1 MNKNFF
7 STKHILYILVSL
19 FTFIFVL
26 FEVDYEQTLLGI
38 IMTILLGLFLTQWYL
53 FVGLI
58 KSRDKNKG
66 EDVEKDNNKSKGKIE
81 EKDIGESIDEEELNF
96 FKRRDDGTLL
106 PHWQI
111 FSLSAIITIYII
123 SLGFISDENFDISG
137 ALIIFLY
144 VMGPSVFLLI
154 KKGYSLVL
162 TTLWVWI
169 PIEWSLISDTIKID
183 IGWPFPAL
191 LGLFA
196 MLWPAIML
204 GRHMPWY
211 DWNIKKSDLKPVNIS
226 ILVLTIVVVPLGV
239 LLYFLKINFVEFT
252 DKSLA
257 ESLGLILITFAGIF
271 VVQGIM
277 EETLFR
283 DIIMKHWY
291 YEIKELRD
299 SNKKFLKKLDF
310 GVVSI
315 IFGGI
320 LIISIPF
327 WGDVL
332 RFIAD
337 IIPIFEG
344 VALRV
349 GDLDRPLGDYEGTAI
364 PAFVGIPLWPF
375 YLIVGILLMIGGLIL
390 YKKTDDPLMA
400 ALAVS
405 AMIFGFAHFQDWR
418 YVLFATFSGYGYGY
432 AYYKTKNLAAAA
444 LVHMGVDAIWSL
456 ILSYP

>member
-1 MNKNFF
+1 MNKKIFT
-7 STKHILYILVSL
+7 TKRILYVLVSL
-19 FTFIFVL
+19 FTFIFAL
-26 FEVDYEQTLLGI
+26 FEINYEQSILAI
-38 IMTILLGLFLTQWYL
+38 IMTILIGFFLTQWYL

-58 KSRDKNKG
+58 KSRDKKIVEVDGIDDVKDEDKKEGRNEEDDG
-66 EDVEKDNNKSKGKIE
+66 E
-81 EKDIGESIDEEELNF
+81 LHF
-96 FKRRDDGTLL
+96 FKQRDDGTLL
-106 PHWQI
+106 PRWQVLT
-111 FSLSAIITIYII
+111 LSAIISIYII
-123 SLGFISDENFDISG
+123 SLGFLSDENFDFTG
-137 ALIIFLY
+137 VLIIFLY
-144 VMGPSVFLLI
+144 IMGPAIFLLI

-162 TTLWVWI
+162 TTLWVWF
-169 PIEWSLISDTIKID
+169 PIEWGLISDTIKID

-196 MLWPAIML
+196 VLWPAIMY

-239 LLYFLKINFVEFT
+239 LLYFLKINFEEFAGN
-252 DKSLA
+252 SFG
-257 ESLGLILITFAGIF
+257 ESIGLILITFAGIF

-277 EETLFR
+277 EESLFR

-291 YEIKELRD
+291 YEIKDLQD
-299 SNKKFLKKLDF
+299 SNKKFLKKIDY

-327 WGDVL
+327 WGDVI

-349 GDLDRPLGDYEGTAI
+349 GDLHRPLGDYEGVAI
-364 PAFVGIPLWPF
+364 PAFVGIPVWPF

-390 YKKTDDPLMA
+390 YKKTNDPLMA

-405 AMIFGFAHFQDWR
+405 A
-418 YVLFATFSGYGYGY
+418 
-432 AYYKTKNLAAAA
+432 
-444 LVHMGVDAIWSL
+444 
-456 ILSYP
+456 

>member
-1 MNKNFF
+1 MNKKIFT
-7 STKHILYILVSL
+7 TKRILYALVSL
-19 FTFIFVL
+19 FTFIYAL
-26 FEVDYEQTLLGI
+26 FEVNYEQSILAI
-38 IMTILLGLFLTQWYL
+38 IMTILIGLFLTQWYL

-58 KSRDKNKG
+58 KSRDKKIV
-66 EDVEKDNNKSKGKIE
+66 EDDVIDDVKDEDKN
-81 EKDIGESIDEEELNF
+81 EEEEDGELHF
-96 FKRRDDGTLL
+96 FKQRDDGTLL
-106 PHWQI
+106 PRWQVI
-111 FSLSAIITIYII
+111 TLSAIVTIYII
-123 SLGFISDENFDISG
+123 SLGFLSDENFDFMG
-137 ALIIFLY
+137 ALVIFLY
-144 VMGPSVFLLI
+144 IMGPAVFLLI

-162 TTLWVWI
+162 TTLWVWF

-196 MLWPAIML
+196 VLWPAIMY

-226 ILVLTIVVVPLGV
+226 ILILTIVVVPLGV
-239 LLYFLKINFVEFT
+239 LLYFLKINFEEFAGN
-252 DKSLA
+252 SFG
-257 ESLGLILITFAGIF
+257 ESFGLILITFAGIF

-291 YEIKELRD
+291 YEIKDLRD
-299 SNKKFLKKLDF
+299 SDKKFLKKIDY

-349 GDLDRPLGDYEGTAI
+349 GDLHRPLGEYEGVAI
-364 PAFVGIPLWPF
+364 PAFVGIPVWPF

-432 AYYKTKNLAAAA
+432 AYYKTKNVAAAA
-444 LVHMGVDAIWSL
+444 LVHMGVDAVWSL